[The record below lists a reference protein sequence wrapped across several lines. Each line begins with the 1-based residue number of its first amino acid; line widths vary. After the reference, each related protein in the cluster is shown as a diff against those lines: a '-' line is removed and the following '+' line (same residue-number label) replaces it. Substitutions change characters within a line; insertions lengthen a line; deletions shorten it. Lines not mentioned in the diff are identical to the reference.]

1 MVIIG
6 RENNNYQGVDMKAV
20 ILTEFG
26 APSVLQLGE
35 TERPALGAHDILI
48 KVKAAGVNRP
58 DVIQRKGYYPAPKGE
73 PQDILGLEVAG
84 IVEAIGSDVTK
95 WQVGDEVFSLIGGG
109 GYAEYVKVDEFLA
122 LPKPKNFSFIEA
134 ASLPETIYTVWSN
147 VFQRGGLKK
156 GENFL
161 VHGGSS
167 GIGITAIQLAKII
180 GAEVYTTVGN
190 QEKQDAV
197 VALGAT
203 RAVNYKTEDFAEVLK
218 DVGIDVILDM
228 IGGDYYEKNI
238 DIMNPDGRLVY
249 INSMGGAKVTA
260 NLMKIMQKRIT
271 VTGSTLRAREYEFK
285 RALTE
290 DITRIVLPIL
300 EAGHFKPVIYQVF
313 PLAEADKAHELMESS
328 EHIGKIVLE
337 V

>member
-1 MVIIG
+1 
-6 RENNNYQGVDMKAV
+6 MKAV

-35 TERPALGAHDILI
+35 KERPTLGEHDILI
-48 KVKAAGVNRP
+48 EVKAAGVNRP

-84 IVEAIGSDVTK
+84 IVSEIGSAVSK
-95 WQVGDEVFSLIGGG
+95 WKVGDEVFSLIGGG
-109 GYAEYVKVDEFLA
+109 GYAQYVKVDEFLA
-122 LPKPKNFSFIEA
+122 LPKPKNLSFIEA
-134 ASLPETIYTVWSN
+134 ASMPETLYTVWSN
-147 VFQRGGLKK
+147 VFQRGQLKK

-180 GAEVYTTVGN
+180 GANVYTTVGN

-197 VALGAT
+197 TQLGASI
-203 RAVNYKTEDFAEVLK
+203 AVNYKTDDFAEVLK
-218 DVGIDVILDM
+218 DIGIDVVLDM
-228 IGGDYYEKNI
+228 IGGEYYEKNI
-238 DIMNPDGRLVY
+238 DLMNPDGRLVY

-260 NLMKIMQKRIT
+260 NLMKIMQKRLT

-285 RALTE
+285 RILTE
-290 DITRIVLPIL
+290 DIERDVLPLL
-300 EAGHFKPVIYQVF
+300 EQGHFKPVIYQVF
-313 PLAEADKAHELMESS
+313 PLAEADKAHALMESS

>member
-1 MVIIG
+1 
-6 RENNNYQGVDMKAV
+6 MKAV

-35 TERPALGAHDILI
+35 KERPTLGEHDILI
-48 KVKAAGVNRP
+48 EVKAAGVNRP

-84 IVEAIGSDVTK
+84 IVSEIGSAVSK
-95 WQVGDEVFSLIGGG
+95 WKVGDEVFSLIGGG
-109 GYAEYVKVDEFLA
+109 GYAQYVKVDEFLA
-122 LPKPKNFSFIEA
+122 LPKPKNLSFIEA
-134 ASLPETIYTVWSN
+134 ASMPETLYTVWSN
-147 VFQRGGLKK
+147 VFQRGQLKK

-180 GAEVYTTVGN
+180 GANVYTTVGN

-197 VALGAT
+197 TQLGASI
-203 RAVNYKTEDFAEVLK
+203 AVNYKTDDFAEVLK
-218 DVGIDVILDM
+218 DIGIDVVLDM
-228 IGGDYYEKNI
+228 IGGEYYEKNI
-238 DIMNPDGRLVY
+238 DLMNPDGRLVY

-260 NLMKIMQKRIT
+260 NLMKIMQKRLT

-290 DITRIVLPIL
+290 DIEKDVLPLL
-300 EAGHFKPVIYQVF
+300 EQGHFKPVIYQVF
-313 PLAEADKAHELMESS
+313 PLAEADKAHALMESS

>member
-1 MVIIG
+1 
-6 RENNNYQGVDMKAV
+6 MKAV

-26 APSVLQLGE
+26 EPSVLKLGE
-35 TERPALGAHDILI
+35 KERPTLNPHDILV

-84 IVEAIGSDVTK
+84 IVEEIGSDVTQ

-109 GYAEYVKVDEFLA
+109 GYAEYVRIDEFLA
-122 LPKPKNFSFIEA
+122 LPKPKNLSFIEVM
-134 ASLPETIYTVWSN
+134 SMPETLYTVWNN
-147 VFQRGGLKK
+147 VFQRGQLKK

-180 GAEVYTTVGN
+180 GAKNIFTTVGN
-190 QEKQDAV
+190 KKKQEAV
-197 VALGAT
+197 KKLGAT
-203 RAVNYKTEDFAEVLK
+203 IAVNYKEEDFLEILK
-218 DVGIDVILDM
+218 EHGVDVILDM

-238 DIMNPDGRLVY
+238 DLLNPDGRLVY

-271 VTGSTLRAREYEFK
+271 LTGSTLRAREYEFK

-290 DITRIVLPIL
+290 DIRKDVLPLL
-300 EAGHFKPVIYQVF
+300 EEGHFKPVIYQVF

>member
-1 MVIIG
+1 
-6 RENNNYQGVDMKAV
+6 MKAV

-26 APSVLQLGE
+26 EPSVLKLGE
-35 TERPALGAHDILI
+35 KERPTLNPHDILI

-84 IVEAIGSDVTK
+84 IVESIGSDVTQ

-109 GYAEYVKVDEFLA
+109 GYAEYVRIDEFLA
-122 LPKPKNFSFIEA
+122 LPKPKNLSFVEA
-134 ASLPETIYTVWSN
+134 ASMPETLYTVWNN
-147 VFQRGGLKK
+147 VFQRGQLKK

-180 GAEVYTTVGN
+180 GAKNIFTTVGN
-190 QEKQDAV
+190 KEKQEAV
-197 VALGAT
+197 KKLGAT
-203 RAVNYKTEDFAEVLK
+203 IAVNYKEDDFLEVLK
-218 DVGIDVILDM
+218 EHGVDVILDM

-238 DIMNPDGRLVY
+238 DLLNPDGRLVY

-271 VTGSTLRAREYEFK
+271 LTGSTLRAREYEFK

-290 DITRIVLPIL
+290 DIRKEVLPLL
-300 EAGHFKPVIYQVF
+300 EEGHFKPVIYQVF

-337 V
+337 I

>member
-1 MVIIG
+1 
-6 RENNNYQGVDMKAV
+6 MKAV

-26 APSVLQLGE
+26 APSVLQIGE
-35 TERPALGAHDILI
+35 KERPTIGEHDILI

-84 IVEAIGSDVTK
+84 IVEEIGSAVTQ

-109 GYAEYVKVDEFLA
+109 GYAEYVRVDEFLA
-122 LPKPKNFSFIEA
+122 LPKPQNLSFVEA
-134 ASLPETIYTVWSN
+134 ASMPETLYTVWSN
-147 VFQRGGLKK
+147 VFQRGQLQK

-167 GIGITAIQLAKII
+167 GIGITAIQLAKIV
-180 GAEVYTTVGN
+180 GANVYTTVGN
-190 QEKQDAV
+190 AEKQEAV
-197 VALGAT
+197 KALGASL
-203 RAVNYKTEDFAEVLK
+203 AINYKEEDFEEVLK

-260 NLMKIMQKRIT
+260 NLMKIMQKRLT

-285 RALTE
+285 RKLTE
-290 DITRIVLPIL
+290 DITRDVLPLL
-300 EAGHFKPVIYQVF
+300 EKGHFKPVIYQVF
-313 PLAEADKAHELMESS
+313 PLEQADKAHELMESS

-337 V
+337 VQ

>member
-1 MVIIG
+1 
-6 RENNNYQGVDMKAV
+6 
-20 ILTEFG
+20 
-26 APSVLQLGE
+26 
-35 TERPALGAHDILI
+35 
-48 KVKAAGVNRP
+48 
-58 DVIQRKGYYPAPKGE
+58 
-73 PQDILGLEVAG
+73 
-84 IVEAIGSDVTK
+84 
-95 WQVGDEVFSLIGGG
+95 
-109 GYAEYVKVDEFLA
+109 VDEFLA
-122 LPKPKNFSFIEA
+122 LPKPQNLSFTEA
-134 ASLPETIYTVWSN
+134 ASMPETLYTVWNN
-147 VFQRGGLKK
+147 VFQRGQLKK
-156 GENFL
+156 GEKFL

-190 QEKQDAV
+190 AEKKQAV
-197 VALGAT
+197 TALGANI
-203 RAVNYKTEDFAEVLK
+203 AVNYKEEDFLEILK
-218 DVGIDVILDM
+218 EYGVDVILDM

-238 DIMNPDGRLVY
+238 DLLNPDGRLVY

-260 NLMKIMQKRIT
+260 NLMKIMQKRLT

-290 DITRIVLPIL
+290 DIRKDVLPLL
-300 EAGHFKPVIYQVF
+300 EKGHFKPVIYQVF

>member
-1 MVIIG
+1 
-6 RENNNYQGVDMKAV
+6 MKAV

-26 APSVLQLGE
+26 EPSVLKLGE
-35 TERPALGAHDILI
+35 KERPTLNPHDILV

-84 IVEAIGSDVTK
+84 IVEEIGSDVTQ
-95 WQVGDEVFSLIGGG
+95 WRVGDEVFSLIGGG
-109 GYAEYVKVDEFLA
+109 GYAEYVRIDEFLA
-122 LPKPKNFSFIEA
+122 LPKPKNLSFIEA
-134 ASLPETIYTVWSN
+134 ASMPETLYTVWNN
-147 VFQRGGLKK
+147 VFQRGQLKE

-180 GAEVYTTVGN
+180 GAKNIFTTVGN
-190 QEKQDAV
+190 KEKQEAV
-197 VALGAT
+197 KKLGAT
-203 RAVNYKTEDFAEVLK
+203 IAVNYKEEDFLDILK
-218 DVGIDVILDM
+218 EHGVDVILDM

-238 DIMNPDGRLVY
+238 DLLNPDGRLVY

-271 VTGSTLRAREYEFK
+271 LTGSTLRAREYEFK

-290 DITRIVLPIL
+290 DIRKDVLPLL
-300 EAGHFKPVIYQVF
+300 EEGHFKPVIYQVF

>member
-1 MVIIG
+1 
-6 RENNNYQGVDMKAV
+6 MKAV

-26 APSVLQLGE
+26 APSVLQIGE
-35 TERPALGAHDILI
+35 KERPTIGEHDILI

-84 IVEAIGSDVTK
+84 IVEEIGSAVTQ

-109 GYAEYVKVDEFLA
+109 GYAEYVRVDEFLA
-122 LPKPKNFSFIEA
+122 LPKPQNLSFVEA
-134 ASLPETIYTVWSN
+134 ASMPETLYTVWSN
-147 VFQRGGLKK
+147 VFQRGQLQK

-167 GIGITAIQLAKII
+167 GIGITAIQLAKIV
-180 GAEVYTTVGN
+180 GANVYTTVGN
-190 QEKQDAV
+190 AEKQEAV
-197 VALGAT
+197 KALGASL
-203 RAVNYKTEDFAEVLK
+203 AINYKEEDFGEVLK

-260 NLMKIMQKRIT
+260 NLMKIMQKRLT

-285 RALTE
+285 RKLTE
-290 DITRIVLPIL
+290 DITRDVLPLL
-300 EAGHFKPVIYQVF
+300 EKGHFKPVIYQVF
-313 PLAEADKAHELMESS
+313 PLEQADKAHELMESS

-337 V
+337 VQ

>member
-1 MVIIG
+1 
-6 RENNNYQGVDMKAV
+6 MKAV

-26 APSVLQLGE
+26 APSVLQIGE
-35 TERPALGAHDILI
+35 KERPTIGEHDILI

-84 IVEAIGSDVTK
+84 IVEEIGSAVTQ

-109 GYAEYVKVDEFLA
+109 GYAEYVRVDEFLA
-122 LPKPKNFSFIEA
+122 LPKPQNLSFVEA
-134 ASLPETIYTVWSN
+134 ASMPETLYTVWSN
-147 VFQRGGLKK
+147 VFQRGQLQK
-156 GENFL
+156 GENVL

-167 GIGITAIQLAKII
+167 GIGITAIQLAKIV
-180 GAEVYTTVGN
+180 GANVYTTVGN
-190 QEKQDAV
+190 AEKQEAV
-197 VALGAT
+197 KALGASL
-203 RAVNYKTEDFAEVLK
+203 AINYKEEDFGEVLK

-260 NLMKIMQKRIT
+260 NLMKIMQKRLT
-271 VTGSTLRAREYEFK
+271 VTGSTHRAREYEFK
-285 RALTE
+285 RKLTE
-290 DITRIVLPIL
+290 DITRDVLPLL
-300 EAGHFKPVIYQVF
+300 EKGHFKPVIYQVF
-313 PLAEADKAHELMESS
+313 PLEQADKAHELMESS

-337 V
+337 VQ

>member
-1 MVIIG
+1 M
-6 RENNNYQGVDMKAV
+6 DTMKAV

-35 TERPALGAHDILI
+35 KERPTVGENDILI

-58 DVIQRKGYYPAPKGE
+58 DVIQRKGYYPAPEGE

-84 IVEAIGSDVTK
+84 IVEAVGSKVTRWK
-95 WQVGDEVFSLIGGG
+95 VGDEVFSLSGGG
-109 GYAEYVKVDEFLA
+109 GYAEYVRVDQDLA
-122 LPKPKNFSFIEA
+122 LPKPKELSFVEA
-134 ASLPETIYTVWSN
+134 ASLPETLYTVWSN
-147 VFQRGGLKK
+147 VFQRGALKK

-180 GAEVYTTVGN
+180 GANVYTTVGN
-190 QEKQDAV
+190 SEKQEAV
-197 VALGAT
+197 KALGAEI
-203 RAVNYKTEDFAEVLK
+203 AVNYKEEDFAEVLK
-218 DVGIDVILDM
+218 EIGIDVILDM

-238 DIMNPDGRLVY
+238 DLLNPDGRLVY

-260 NLMKIMQKRIT
+260 NLMKIMQKRLT
-271 VTGSTLRAREYEFK
+271 VTGSTLRSREYAFK
-285 RALTE
+285 RQLTE
-290 DITRIVLPIL
+290 DIRRDVLPLLI
-300 EAGHFKPVIYQVF
+300 EGHFKPVICATF

-328 EHIGKIVLE
+328 AHIGKIVLE
-337 V
+337 VN

>member
-1 MVIIG
+1 
-6 RENNNYQGVDMKAV
+6 MKAV

-35 TERPALGAHDILI
+35 KERPTLGEHDILI
-48 KVKAAGVNRP
+48 EVKAAGVNRP

-84 IVEAIGSDVTK
+84 IVCEVGSAVSK
-95 WQVGDEVFSLIGGG
+95 WKIGDEVFSLIGGG
-109 GYAEYVKVDEFLA
+109 GYAQYVKVDEFLA
-122 LPKPKNFSFIEA
+122 LPKPKNLSFIEA
-134 ASLPETIYTVWSN
+134 ASMPETLYTVWSN
-147 VFQRGGLKK
+147 VFQRGQLKK

-180 GAEVYTTVGN
+180 GANVYTTVGN

-197 VALGAT
+197 TQLGASI
-203 RAVNYKTEDFAEVLK
+203 AVNYKTDDFAEVLK
-218 DVGIDVILDM
+218 DIGIDVVLDM
-228 IGGDYYEKNI
+228 IGGEYYEKNI
-238 DIMNPDGRLVY
+238 DLMNPDGRLVY

-260 NLMKIMQKRIT
+260 NLMKIMQKRLTI
-271 VTGSTLRAREYEFK
+271 TGSTLRAREYEFK

-290 DITRIVLPIL
+290 DVEREVLPLL
-300 EAGHFKPVIYQVF
+300 EQGHFKPVIYQVF

-337 V
+337 I

>member
-1 MVIIG
+1 
-6 RENNNYQGVDMKAV
+6 MKAV

-35 TERPALGAHDILI
+35 KERPVLGKHDILI
-48 KVKAAGVNRP
+48 EVKAAGVNRP

-84 IVEAIGSDVTK
+84 IVAEIGAAVSK
-95 WQVGDEVFSLIGGG
+95 WKVGDEVFSLIGGG

-122 LPKPKNFSFIEA
+122 LPKPKNLSFIEA
-134 ASLPETIYTVWSN
+134 ASMPETLYTVWSN
-147 VFQRGGLKK
+147 VFQRGQLKK

-180 GAEVYTTVGN
+180 GANVYTTVGN

-197 VALGAT
+197 TQLGASI
-203 RAVNYKTEDFAEVLK
+203 AVNYKVDDFAEVLK
-218 DVGIDVILDM
+218 DIGIDVVLDM
-228 IGGDYYEKNI
+228 IGGEYYEKNI
-238 DIMNPDGRLVY
+238 DLMNPDGRLVY

-260 NLMKIMQKRIT
+260 NLMKIMQKRLT

-290 DITRIVLPIL
+290 DVERDVLPLL
-300 EAGHFKPVIYQVF
+300 EQGHFKPVIYQVF
-313 PLAEADKAHELMESS
+313 PLADADKAHELMESS

-337 V
+337 I

>member
-1 MVIIG
+1 
-6 RENNNYQGVDMKAV
+6 MKAV

-26 APSVLQLGE
+26 EPSVLKLGE
-35 TERPALGAHDILI
+35 KERPTLNPHDILV

-58 DVIQRKGYYPAPKGE
+58 DVIQRKGYYPAPQGE

-84 IVEAIGSDVTK
+84 IVEEIGSDVTQ
-95 WQVGDEVFSLIGGG
+95 WRVGDEVFSLIGGG
-109 GYAEYVKVDEFLA
+109 GYAEYVRIDEFLA
-122 LPKPKNFSFIEA
+122 LPKPKNLSFIEA
-134 ASLPETIYTVWSN
+134 ASMPETLYTVWNN
-147 VFQRGGLKK
+147 VFQRGQLKK

-180 GAEVYTTVGN
+180 GAKNIFTTVGN
-190 QEKQDAV
+190 KEKQEAV
-197 VALGAT
+197 KKLGAT
-203 RAVNYKTEDFAEVLK
+203 IAVNYKEEDFLDILK
-218 DVGIDVILDM
+218 EHGVDVILDM

-238 DIMNPDGRLVY
+238 DLLNPDGRLVY

-271 VTGSTLRAREYEFK
+271 LTGSTLRAREYEFK

-290 DITRIVLPIL
+290 DIRKDVLPLL
-300 EAGHFKPVIYQVF
+300 EEGHFKPVIYQVF

>member
-1 MVIIG
+1 
-6 RENNNYQGVDMKAV
+6 MKAV

-26 APSVLQLGE
+26 APSVLQIGE
-35 TERPALGAHDILI
+35 KERPTIGEHDILI

-84 IVEAIGSDVTK
+84 IVEEIGSAVTQ

-109 GYAEYVKVDEFLA
+109 GYAEYVRVDEFLA
-122 LPKPKNFSFIEA
+122 LPKPQNLSFVEA
-134 ASLPETIYTVWSN
+134 ASMPETLYTVWSN
-147 VFQRGGLKK
+147 VFQRGQLQK

-167 GIGITAIQLAKII
+167 GIGITAIQLAKIV
-180 GAEVYTTVGN
+180 GANVYTTVGN
-190 QEKQDAV
+190 AEKQEAV
-197 VALGAT
+197 KALGASI
-203 RAVNYKTEDFAEVLK
+203 AINYKEEDFGEVLK

-260 NLMKIMQKRIT
+260 NLMKIMQKRLT

-285 RALTE
+285 RKLTE
-290 DITRIVLPIL
+290 DITRDVLPLL
-300 EAGHFKPVIYQVF
+300 EKGHFKPVIYQVF
-313 PLAEADKAHELMESS
+313 PLEQADKAHELMESS

-337 V
+337 IAQ